1 VRIQDYKTGCG
12 WFGIRNTMQPQI
24 SAVVCTTQCV
34 SVRTAKA
41 PSGDSVYDLVY
52 TKDDL
57 KKIQDDDGKDF
68 FVANNSALHK
78 AMKVTKS
85 GNYVTINDS
94 MKTNGAFSE
103 FKHGE
108 HIPMNVGKEM
118 ALGGITLLGPETNS
132 GGINTHQAFQTKLYN
147 YKGIFFVVVG
157 AEFCKDGKAIT
168 KQFVF
173 HAAFVPHQSVKL
185 NKSITCTDA
194 HADFVKDMNDIF
206 NVIMGPTFLLK
217 PSETM
222 YYMEN
227 IYDDEDS
234 NQLTFKNAGT
244 FWTDNENIN
253 DTLTQFGIDDDNP
266 IRTLFETTAEQ
277 IGASIV
283 QEKFRTGLS
292 IHN

>member
-1 VRIQDYKTGCG
+1 MKASK
-12 WFGIRNTMQPQI
+12 I
-24 SAVVCTTQCV
+24 SYATSASSQE
-34 SVRTAKA
+34 
-41 PSGDSVYDLVY
+41 PEYHLVY
-52 TKDDL
+52 TKGDF
-57 KKIQDDDGKDF
+57 KKGDFKKVQDDNGND
-68 FVANNSALHK
+68 LT
-78 AMKVTKS
+78 VTKNS
-85 GNYVTINDS
+85 PLYEAMQKTERGNYVTINDS
-94 MKTNGAFSE
+94 MQERGAFKA
-103 FKHGE
+103 FIFGD
-108 HIPMNVGKEM
+108 HIPMNVGKERE
-118 ALGGITLLGPETNS
+118 LGGITLLGPESNS

-147 YKGIFFVVVG
+147 HNGIFFVVVG
-157 AEFCKDGKAIT
+157 AEFCKGSKAIT

-173 HAAFVPHQSVKL
+173 HAAFVPHNLVNL
-185 NKSITCTDA
+185 NKSITCMDA
-194 HADFVKDMNDIF
+194 HADFVKDMNEIF
-206 NVIMGPTFLLK
+206 NVIMRPNFLLK
-217 PSETM
+217 PTKTM

-253 DTLTQFGIDDDNP
+253 DILAQFGIDDDNP